1 MTTPF
6 RLSAMLAHLEDLVS
20 DGTVPR
26 TVGSFAE
33 LHDYVDANCL
43 GGLCDDEV
51 YEGLITYFGGPDE
64 HGGIP
69 DGMLDFINMCQANI
83 DLIIKSGYFKETTK

>member
-1 MTTPF
+1 MTAPLK
-6 RLSAMLAHLEDLVS
+6 LSNMLGHLEELVMS
-20 DGTVPR
+20 GLVP
-26 TVGSFAE
+26 TTLASFGE

-43 GGLCDDEV
+43 GGLCEDEIFD
-51 YEGLITYFGGPDE
+51 GLIAHFGGPDE

-69 DGMLDFINMCQANI
+69 DGMLNFINMCQDNL